1 MPRLDFEKQ
10 FSRQLK
16 DRELQPSQGSW
27 EKLQGKLEQG
37 EKKRSPLYLWFGVAA
52 SMAGAL
58 LILNFVFGDP
68 VVDTPPGIVN
78 TEVEKT
84 EASPAEDPSSDSRV
98 VLEEPEA
105 TKEKVDP
112 FKFREEIVLRSTA
125 TEVANNAEVA
135 GPGEPVKAKASEKA
149 DILLAP
155 SADEAVAAGSET
167 LAEEDFG
174 TRQITDAE
182 IDALL
187 KDAIAEV
194 SKELPQAREVTD
206 AQIEALLAEA
216 RAEVRNE
223 KILYQTATYD
233 AGTLLQ
239 EVETELEHSFREQ
252 VFDIIRDG
260 FRKTRNA
267 VVNINE

>member
-10 FSRQLK
+10 FSRRLK

-52 SMAGAL
+52 SMAGGL

-112 FKFREEIVLRSTA
+112 FKFREEIVLGSTA
-125 TEVANNAEVA
+125 TEAGKNAEVA
-135 GPGEPVKAKASEKA
+135 GSGEPLKTNASEKA

-194 SKELPQAREVTD
+194 SQEMPQAGEVTD
-206 AQIEALLAEA
+206 AQIESLLAEA

-223 KILYQTATYD
+223 KVLYQTASYD
-233 AGTLLQ
+233 AGALLQ